1 MGLGEQIAAR
11 RALQRKQIEV
21 VEWGESE
28 DQPLILYCGPITAG
42 DIDKLQR
49 KHKDFLSNMTIT
61 GMVDLIINKAEDAD
75 GKRLF
80 TLEDKMYL
88 MKESVT
94 LISDIAGKMF
104 SDVDSVED
112 AEKN

>member
-21 VEWGESE
+21 VEWGE
-28 DQPLILYCGPITAG
+28 DDNALIIYCSPITAG

-49 KHKDFLSNMTIT
+49 KHKDFLNNMTIT
-61 GMVDLIINKAEDAD
+61 GMIDLIIAKAEDGD

-104 SDVDSVED
+104 GDVDTIED

>member
-11 RALQRKQIEV
+11 RALQRNQIEV
-21 VEWGESE
+21 VEWGEE
-28 DQPLILYCGPITAG
+28 GQPLIIYSGAITAG

-49 KHKDFLSNMTIT
+49 KHKDFLSNMTVT
-61 GMVDLIINKAEDAD
+61 GMVDLIIAKAEDVD

-94 LISDIAGKMF
+94 LISDIAGRMF
-104 SDVDSVED
+104 GDVETVED

>member
-11 RALQRKQIEV
+11 RQADRKVIEV
-21 VEWGESE
+21 YEWGEDGE
-28 DQPLILYCGPITAG
+28 PLVIYSGSITAG

-49 KHKDFLSNMTIT
+49 KHKDFLNNMTVS
-61 GMVDLIINKAEDAD
+61 GMVDLIITKAEDAE
-75 GKRLF
+75 GKKLF

-88 MKESVT
+88 MKESVA
-94 LISDIAGKMF
+94 LIADIAAKMF
-104 SDVDSVED
+104 SDTVGIED

>member
-21 VEWGESE
+21 VEWGE
-28 DQPLILYCGPITAG
+28 DGNALIIYCGPITAG

-61 GMVDLIINKAEDAD
+61 GMIDLIIAKAEDAD

-104 SDVDSVED
+104 GDVDTVED

>member
-21 VEWGESE
+21 VEWGEE
-28 DQPLILYCGPITAG
+28 DQPLIIYCGPITAG

-61 GMVDLIINKAEDAD
+61 GMVDLIINKAEDVD

>member
-21 VEWGESE
+21 VEWGEE
-28 DQPLILYCGPITAG
+28 DQPLIIYCGPITAG

-49 KHKDFLSNMTIT
+49 KHKDFLNNMTIT
-61 GMVDLIINKAEDAD
+61 GMIDLIINKAEDAD

-104 SDVDSVED
+104 GDVDSVED

>member
-11 RALQRKQIEV
+11 RALQRKQIEI
-21 VEWGESE
+21 VEWGE
-28 DQPLILYCGPITAG
+28 DGNALIIYCGPITAG

-49 KHKDFLSNMTIT
+49 KHKDFLNNMTIT
-61 GMVDLIINKAEDAD
+61 GMIDLIIAKAEDAD

-88 MKESVT
+88 MRESVT

-104 SDVDSVED
+104 GDVDTVED

>member
-11 RALQRKQIEV
+11 RQADRKMISV
-21 VEWGESE
+21 YEWGEDGE
-28 DQPLILYCGPITAG
+28 PLVIYSGPITAG

-49 KHKDFLSNMTIT
+49 KHKDFLNNMTIN
-61 GMVDLIINKAEDAD
+61 GMVDLIIAKAEDAD

-88 MKESVT
+88 MKESVA
-94 LISDIAGKMF
+94 LIADIAAQMF
-104 SDVDSVED
+104 NGTMSIED

>member
-104 SDVDSVED
+104 GDVDTVED

>member
-21 VEWGESE
+21 VEWGE
-28 DQPLILYCGPITAG
+28 DGNALIIYCGPITAG
-42 DIDKLQR
+42 DIDRLQR
-49 KHKDFLSNMTIT
+49 KHKDFLNNMTIT
-61 GMVDLIINKAEDAD
+61 GMIDLIIAKAEDAD

-88 MKESVT
+88 MKESVA
-94 LISDIAGKMF
+94 LISDVAAQMF
-104 SDVDSVED
+104 GDIQTVED

>member
-21 VEWGESE
+21 VEWGE
-28 DQPLILYCGPITAG
+28 DGNALIIYCGPITAG

-49 KHKDFLSNMTIT
+49 KHKDFLNNMTIS
-61 GMVDLIINKAEDAD
+61 GMIDLIINKAEDAD

-104 SDVDSVED
+104 GDVDTVED

>member
-21 VEWGESE
+21 VEWGE
-28 DQPLILYCGPITAG
+28 DGNALIIYCGPITAG

-61 GMVDLIINKAEDAD
+61 GMIDLIIAKAEDAD

>member
-11 RALQRKQIEV
+11 RKADRRMIEV
-21 VEWGESE
+21 SEWGE
-28 DQPLILYCGPITAG
+28 DGPLVIYSGPITAG

-49 KHKDFLSNMTIT
+49 KHKDFLNNMTVS
-61 GMVDLIINKAEDAD
+61 GMVDLIIAKAEDAE
-75 GKRLF
+75 GAKLF

-88 MKESVT
+88 MKESVA
-94 LISDIAGKMF
+94 LIADIAGRMF
-104 SDVDSVED
+104 EGTDSIEE

>member
-11 RALQRKQIEV
+11 RALQRNRIEV
-21 VEWGESE
+21 FEWGEDGE
-28 DQPLILYCGPITAG
+28 PLVIYSGSITAG

-49 KHKDFLSNMTIT
+49 KHKDFLSNMTVT
-61 GMVDLIINKAEDAD
+61 GMVDLIIAKAEDVD

-94 LISDIAGKMF
+94 LISDIAGRMF
-104 SDVDSVED
+104 GDVETVED

>member
-21 VEWGESE
+21 VEWGEE
-28 DQPLILYCGPITAG
+28 DQPLIIYCGPITAG

-61 GMVDLIINKAEDAD
+61 GMIDLIIAKAEDAD

-88 MKESVT
+88 MKESVA
-94 LISDIAGKMF
+94 LISDIAAKMF
-104 SDVDSVED
+104 DGVDSVED

>member
-1 MGLGEQIAAR
+1 MGLGEQISAR
-11 RALQRKQIEV
+11 RALQRNRIEV
-21 VEWGESE
+21 FEWGE
-28 DQPLILYCGPITAG
+28 DGQPLVIYSGSITAG

-49 KHKDFLSNMTIT
+49 KHKDFLSNMTVT
-61 GMVDLIINKAEDAD
+61 GMVDLIIAKAEDVD

-94 LISDIAGKMF
+94 TISDIAGRMF
-104 SDVDSVED
+104 GDVETVED

>member
-21 VEWGESE
+21 VEWGE
-28 DQPLILYCGPITAG
+28 DQPLIIYCSPITAG

-49 KHKDFLSNMTIT
+49 KHKDFLNSMTIT
-61 GMVDLIINKAEDAD
+61 GMIDLIIAKAEDVD

-104 SDVDSVED
+104 GDVDTVED

>member
-21 VEWGESE
+21 VEWGEE
-28 DQPLILYCGPITAG
+28 DQPLIIYCGPITAG

-49 KHKDFLSNMTIT
+49 KHKDFLNNMTIT
-61 GMVDLIINKAEDAD
+61 GMIDLIIAKAEDAD

-104 SDVDSVED
+104 GDVDTVED

>member
-1 MGLGEQIAAR
+1 MKQFFKFTFASMLGFIIAGVLLIFIGTATFVGALSGL
-11 RALQRKQIEV
+11 
-21 VEWGESE
+21 
-28 DQPLILYCGPITAG
+28 
-42 DIDKLQR
+42 
-49 KHKDFLSNMTIT
+49 
-61 GMVDLIINKAEDAD
+61 AEDAD

-104 SDVDSVED
+104 SDVDTVED

>member
-11 RALQRKQIEV
+11 RA
-21 VEWGESE
+21 
-28 DQPLILYCGPITAG
+28 
-42 DIDKLQR
+42 LQR

-88 MKESVT
+88 MKESVA
-94 LISDIAGKMF
+94 LISDVAAQMF
-104 SDVDSVED
+104 GDIQTVED

>member
-11 RALQRKQIEV
+11 RALQRKQIEI
-21 VEWGESE
+21 VEWGE
-28 DQPLILYCGPITAG
+28 DGNALIIYCGPITAG

-49 KHKDFLSNMTIT
+49 KHKDFLNNMTIT
-61 GMVDLIINKAEDAD
+61 GMIDLIIAKAEDAD

-104 SDVDSVED
+104 GDVDTVED

>member
-1 MGLGEQIAAR
+1 
-11 RALQRKQIEV
+11 
-21 VEWGESE
+21 
-28 DQPLILYCGPITAG
+28 
-42 DIDKLQR
+42 
-49 KHKDFLSNMTIT
+49 
-61 GMVDLIINKAEDAD
+61 MVDLIIAKAEDVD

-94 LISDIAGKMF
+94 TISDIAGRMF
-104 SDVDSVED
+104 GDVETVED

>member
-11 RALQRKQIEV
+11 RQRDRKVIKV
-21 VEWGESE
+21 DEWGE
-28 DQPLILYCGPITAG
+28 DGQPLVIYSGAITAG

-49 KHKDFLSNMTIT
+49 KHKDFLNNMTIA
-61 GMVDLIINKAEDAD
+61 GMVDLIISKAEDAD

-88 MKESVT
+88 MGDSVA
-94 LISDIAGKMF
+94 LIADIAGQMF
-104 SDVDSVED
+104 GEVESIEY

>member
-21 VEWGESE
+21 VEWGE
-28 DQPLILYCGPITAG
+28 DGNALIIYCGPITAG

-49 KHKDFLSNMTIT
+49 KHKDFLNNMTIT
-61 GMVDLIINKAEDAD
+61 GMIDLIIAKAEDAD

-88 MKESVT
+88 MRESVT

-104 SDVDSVED
+104 GDVDTVED

>member
-21 VEWGESE
+21 VEWGE
-28 DQPLILYCGPITAG
+28 DGNALIIYCGPITAG

-49 KHKDFLSNMTIT
+49 KHKDFLNNMTIT
-61 GMVDLIINKAEDAD
+61 GMIDLIIAKAEDAD

-104 SDVDSVED
+104 GDVDTVED

>member
-11 RALQRKQIEV
+11 RQRDRKVIKV
-21 VEWGESE
+21 DEWGE
-28 DQPLILYCGPITAG
+28 DGQPLVIYSGSITAG

-49 KHKDFLSNMTIT
+49 KHKDFLNNMTIA
-61 GMVDLIINKAEDAD
+61 GMVDLIISKAENAD

-80 TLEDKMYL
+80 TIEDKMYL
-88 MKESVT
+88 MGDSVA
-94 LISDIAGKMF
+94 LIADIAGQMF
-104 SDVDSVED
+104 GEVESIEY